1 MASASLDDTCRIW
14 LQSHLPNCL
23 VVLSHWFMTVSYFVY
38 DFCLPMEVTVKTVS
52 KENPRTTS
60 LRTPS
65 SFVSWNWESAHSSLT
80 CGRRCC
86 PFSALAG
93 ALVCPGW
100 NVSINITMGMR
111 LMRKGGWMEGW
122 RDGGMDGWIMMEE
135 TKPVMMVMMDEQ
147 EYEYDKKD
155 EHTMKMKIGWRL

>member
-1 MASASLDDTCRIW
+1 M
-14 LQSHLPNCL
+14 
-23 VVLSHWFMTVSYFVY
+23 
-38 DFCLPMEVTVKTVS
+38 KTVS

-100 NVSINITMGMR
+100 NVSMNITMRMR

-122 RDGGMDGWIMMEE
+122 RDGWMDNDGR
-135 TKPVMMVMMDEQ
+135 DEAS
-147 EYEYDKKD
+147 DD
-155 EHTMKMKIGWRL
+155 GNDG